1 MFLFFDTETTGFPS
15 DSLPAD
21 HPNQAHIC
29 QLGALLQS
37 ENERVVGELNVL
49 IKPEGWEIPS
59 RVSEIHG
66 ITTPM
71 CEQFGIPLRTAISL
85 FAHLTSK
92 AQLIVAHNYTFDH
105 KMIALAGRRIGLDDH
120 LLGKHQ
126 TFCTMLATTEI
137 CRLPK
142 ARGAGYKW
150 PKLTEA
156 YFHFFRQELDCA
168 HDAMAD
174 VRGCKE
180 VYWAVKRGEQ
190 FKQGEDNN
198 ITVQDSPL

>member
-1 MFLFFDTETTGFPS
+1 MYLFLDTETTGFPS
-15 DSLPAD
+15 DNLPAD

-29 QLGALLQS
+29 QIGALLQS
-37 ENERVVGELNVL
+37 ENERVVGELNLL
-49 IKPEGWEIPS
+49 IKPDGWEIPS

-66 ITTPM
+66 ITTQM
-71 CEQFGIPLRTAISL
+71 CERYGVPLRTAIALFVSL
-85 FAHLTSK
+85 VEK
-92 AQLIVAHNYTFDH
+92 ADLAVAHNYPFDF
-105 KMIALAGRRIGLDDH
+105 KMVGLAGSRLGLTEN

-126 TFCTMLATTEI
+126 HFCTMVATTDI

-142 ARGAGYKW
+142 ARGQGYKW

-174 VRGCKE
+174 VRGCKDIF
-180 VYWAVKRGEQ
+180 WAVKRGEQ
-190 FKQGEDNN
+190 FKQGEDSSVT
-198 ITVQDSPL
+198 ITDSPL